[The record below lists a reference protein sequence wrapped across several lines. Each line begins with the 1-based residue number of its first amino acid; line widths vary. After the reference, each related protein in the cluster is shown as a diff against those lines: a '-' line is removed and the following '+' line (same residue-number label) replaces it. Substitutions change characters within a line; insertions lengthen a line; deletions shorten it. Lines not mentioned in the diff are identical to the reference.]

1 MQDKRRIIEF
11 PAPAIEEVILLSL
24 IGSTKAE
31 DILYINEINTI
42 LIIGWSIIN
51 TNIKSPI
58 LLIAFFITREYP
70 ATEVI
75 ASENAFPTIGI
86 KLSTANFVVF
96 KDTASMV
103 LEVIPLIVKIPINIV
118 ITPPWIQR
126 VICFML
132 LHKLSILCSSDKLLA
147 NSNTKD
153 INIRGIIMA
162 TYILGIINT
171 PARIIGSRV
180 AAWVN
185 PPLKAIIETRTGK
198 IAFIKSD
205 IP

>member
-75 ASENAFPTIGI
+75 AS
-86 KLSTANFVVF
+86 
-96 KDTASMV
+96 D
-103 LEVIPLIVKIPINIV
+103 
-118 ITPPWIQR
+118 
-126 VICFML
+126 
-132 LHKLSILCSSDKLLA
+132 SS
-147 NSNTKD
+147 
-153 INIRGIIMA
+153 
-162 TYILGIINT
+162 YC
-171 PARIIGSRV
+171 
-180 AAWVN
+180 
-185 PPLKAIIETRTGK
+185 
-198 IAFIKSD
+198 
-205 IP
+205 